1 MEPGVVH
8 HFHTRSAATDV
19 ARDNETLFI
28 LLGSYIY
35 PKITIMSILCK
46 SNLV

>member
-1 MEPGVVH
+1 MDPGAAH
-8 HFHTRSAATDV
+8 RLHTRSAATDV

-28 LLGSYIY
+28 LLGCYIY

>member
-1 MEPGVVH
+1 MDHGPAH
-8 HFHTRSAATDV
+8 HLHTRGAATDI

-28 LLGSYIY
+28 LLRSYIY